1 MSDTTKV
8 GKSKH
13 FRSESQWRQIIA
25 EYESSGLTQ
34 DQFCQHAAIAK
45 SSFYHWRKRLE
56 NSEPKGET
64 TQFIDLTDLMHRE
77 GTRRWEI
84 ELDLGDGIRLS
95 LRGR

>member
-1 MSDTTKV
+1 MSEATKV

-13 FRSESQWRQIIA
+13 FRPESEWRQIIA

-34 DQFCQHAAIAK
+34 NQFCQHAAIPK
-45 SSFYHWRKRLE
+45 SSFYNWRKRLE
-56 NSEPKGET
+56 NSAPTEEA
-64 TQFIDLTDLMHRE
+64 TQFIDLTNLMRQE

-95 LRGR
+95 LRGS